1 MEKTIE
7 KLRAN
12 LLENPAVEL
21 KESAVWQLPVVTYT
35 VTFKRVKRLKMDI
48 LMKMLLLAFNQTDI
62 RRAANLAE
70 MLLVEELFIEDL
82 IQKMLRTG
90 LIQIEKEG
98 YKLTGKGKSQLAEGI
113 VEEEMDEEET
123 SLTYSPVHDAFWPE
137 IEEREEREPLYRYP
151 SERRTTGEQILQA
164 LTEMD
169 ADRTDEEF
177 QTPVSEV
184 TNFEEQSTSYVP
196 CLEFRL
202 YNKEQDVF
210 YARVWNTH
218 LEHWDEVL
226 EKQIEENERLEWREK
241 WLPADKK
248 RGRL

>member
-12 LLENPAVEL
+12 LLENPAIEI

-35 VTFKRVKRLKMDI
+35 VRFKRVKRLKMDI
-48 LMKMLLLAFNQTDI
+48 LMKMLLLAFKQADI

-82 IQKMLRTG
+82 IQKMLRSG

-98 YKLTGKGKSQLAEGI
+98 YKLTEKGKMQLAEGI
-113 VEEEMDEEET
+113 VEEEMDEEVT
-123 SLTYSPVHDAFWPE
+123 SLTYSPVHDAFWSE
-137 IEEREEREPLYRYP
+137 IEEREEKEPLYRYP
-151 SERRTTGEQILQA
+151 SERRATREQILQA

-184 TNFEEQSTSYVP
+184 TSFEEKSTSYVT

-202 YNKEQDVF
+202 YNKAQDVF

-226 EKQIEENERLEWREK
+226 EKQIEERERLEWRET
-241 WLPADKK
+241 WLPANE
-248 RGRL
+248 